1 MEQRIAEAD
10 ERRMLNAI
18 GKAEMI
24 ASANDS
30 LDRSKVI
37 ADALMEEH
45 VDKRFAKTAAA
56 AFNKR
61 ITVNTLSRTPDAEKP
76 APFPISD
83 PDMVFQLM
91 GGEPGQLKTASV
103 KGTPAPFSI
112 QENLLPMQKAAS
124 VQQAE
129 AQEIKPIPADV
140 FELKLTS
147 LLQKAAATITDTEF
161 DIRTAETELDKA
173 RKEFR
178 KAASCASPMDLQVV
192 SNLYGKL
199 LGDVGV
205 DLPKPKGTLVST
217 GSALEK
223 AASRVL
229 EANSEL
235 HRAQNDKEEC
245 GEISGLLIDLSDRYM
260 AEKKKDGGLSK
271 IAAVIPWLGA
281 ALSTGVAVPG
291 EVLGYARS
299 ALKNTSDVYTDLYN
313 NAMAMQD
320 AGRQLD
326 ESPNKVLTAEFINR
340 DRYGDRLLNI
350 SDMLADKNLM
360 AIAPRTKDIMDA
372 ANKAMDTD
380 LSLERR
386 DRSEL
391 LRAHVAD
398 LLLQGNKQNMANI
411 NALTGVTHNLKDS
424 DKSTIAG
431 RAKELASSMS
441 SVSAPALIEKKKLTI
456 PEPYRVSEGTANLA
470 REMDA
475 FREERRKL
483 NEAKES
489 SANSLFLK
497 LLEERHTGDVQMLS
511 DGTITVNGTP
521 LDKEYVASLRRRAE
535 SMVDRLGS
543 VAERIVDKN
552 IELDK
557 TKRKEETTRNSTL
570 NSLVLDQVLRQ
581 NPDAVTVR
589 RNGDSL
595 ELLDQTGTV
604 LRAVDGTTLEGIRR
618 GFADVY
624 DTMGP
629 NVAKDN
635 MARLDKA
642 RKEDAD
648 RNSALNRLMLDTLY
662 GQTPD
667 AVRARRVSDRIDL
680 LDASD
685 NVVRSVPKADLDAIN
700 ASLRSAASD
709 FGMDEARRG
718 VSAVN
723 RATAAADAQA
733 RAQQNRAE
741 RAMRER
747 VARVLNSPSFKSRVL
762 TDAGVPHN
770 LNNVGAMWQWR
781 TTPNGGYEL
790 VPRDIDAQR
799 VLLALGLPSN
809 IQPSI
814 PLNLSDAQVRNLL

>member
-18 GKAEMI
+18 GKAEML

-112 QENLLPMQKAAS
+112 QENPLPMQKAAS

-192 SNLYGKL
+192 SNIYGKL

-271 IAAVIPWLGA
+271 IAAIIPWLGA
-281 ALSTGVAVPG
+281 ALSTGIAVPG
-291 EVLGYARS
+291 EALGYARS

-313 NAMAMQD
+313 NAMAKQD

-326 ESPNKVLTAEFINR
+326 DSPNKVLTAEFINR

-391 LRAHVAD
+391 LRAYVAD

-411 NALTGVTHNLKDS
+411 NALTGVTKNLKDS
-424 DKSTIAG
+424 DNSTLAG

-483 NEAKES
+483 NEARES
-489 SANSLFLK
+489 STNSLFLK

-511 DGTITVNGTP
+511 DGTITVDGTP
-521 LDKEYVASLRRRAE
+521 LDKEYVTALRRRAE
-535 SMVDRLGS
+535 NMVDRLGS
-543 VAERIVDKN
+543 TAERIVDKN

-557 TKRKEETTRNSTL
+557 TRSKEESTRNSTL

-589 RNGDSL
+589 RNGDSM

-604 LRAVDGTTLEGIRR
+604 LRTLDGTTLEGIRK

-642 RKEDAD
+642 
-648 RNSALNRLMLDTLY
+648 
-662 GQTPD
+662 
-667 AVRARRVSDRIDL
+667 
-680 LDASD
+680 
-685 NVVRSVPKADLDAIN
+685 
-700 ASLRSAASD
+700 
-709 FGMDEARRG
+709 
-718 VSAVN
+718 
-723 RATAAADAQA
+723 TAAADAQA
-733 RAQQNRAE
+733 RAQQNKAE
-741 RAMRER
+741 RTMRER
-747 VARVLNSPSFKSRVL
+747 VARVLNSPSFKSKVL

-781 TTPNGGYEL
+781 TTPNGNYEL

-799 VLLALGLPSN
+799 VLLALGLPGN
-809 IQPSI
+809 IQPSV
-814 PLNLSDAQVRNLL
+814 PLNLSDAQIRNLL

>member
-18 GKAEMI
+18 GKAEML

-91 GGEPGQLKTASV
+91 GGESGQLKTASV
-103 KGTPAPFSI
+103 KCTPAPFSI
-112 QENLLPMQKAAS
+112 QENQLPMQKAAS
-124 VQQAE
+124 ARQVE
-129 AQEIKPIPADV
+129 AQEVKPIPADV

-147 LLQKAAATITDTEF
+147 LLQKAASTITDTEF

-173 RKEFR
+173 KKEFR

-192 SNLYGKL
+192 SNIYGKL

-229 EANSEL
+229 EASSEL
-235 HRAQNDKEEC
+235 HRAQNDKEAC

-271 IAAVIPWLGA
+271 IAAAIPWLGA
-281 ALSTGVAVPG
+281 ALSTGIAVPG
-291 EVLGYARS
+291 EALGYARS

-313 NAMAMQD
+313 SAMARQD

-326 ESPNKVLTAEFINR
+326 DSPNKVLTAEFINR

-411 NALTGVTHNLKDS
+411 NALTGVIKNLKDS
-424 DKSTIAG
+424 DNSTLAG

-483 NEAKES
+483 NEARES
-489 SANSLFLK
+489 STNSLFLK

-511 DGTITVNGTP
+511 DGTITVDGTS
-521 LDKEYVASLRRRAE
+521 LDKEYVAALRRRAE
-535 SMVDRLGS
+535 NMVDRLGS

-557 TKRKEETTRNSTL
+557 TRSKEEAVRNSTL

-604 LRAVDGTTLEGIRR
+604 LRTVDGTTLEGIRR

-635 MARLDKA
+635 MARLDKTL
-642 RKEDAD
+642 KEDAD

-667 AVRARRVSDRIDL
+667 AVRARRVGDRIDL

-718 VSAVN
+718 VSAAN

-733 RAQQNRAE
+733 RAQQSRAE
-741 RAMRER
+741 RTMRER
-747 VARVLNSPSFKSRVL
+747 VARVLNSPSFKSKVL

-781 TTPNGGYEL
+781 TTPAGGYEL
-790 VPRDIDAQR
+790 VPSDIDAQR
-799 VLLALGLPSN
+799 VLLALGLPGN
-809 IQPSI
+809 VQPSV
-814 PLNLSDAQVRNLL
+814 PLNLSDTQIRKLL

>member
-18 GKAEMI
+18 GKAEML

-103 KGTPAPFSI
+103 NGTPAPFSI
-112 QENLLPMQKAAS
+112 QENPLPMQKAAS
-124 VQQAE
+124 ARQAE
-129 AQEIKPIPADV
+129 AQEVKPIPADV

-147 LLQKAAATITDTEF
+147 LLQKAASTITDTEF

-192 SNLYGKL
+192 SNIYGKL

-313 NAMAMQD
+313 SAMARQD

-326 ESPNKVLTAEFINR
+326 DSPNKVLTAEFINR

-411 NALTGVTHNLKDS
+411 NALTGVTSKLKDS
-424 DKSTIAG
+424 DKSTLAG
-431 RAKELASSMS
+431 RARELASSMGPM
-441 SVSAPALIEKKKLTI
+441 SAPALIEKNKLTI
-456 PEPYRVSEGTANLA
+456 PEPYRVSEGAANFA

-483 NEAKES
+483 NEARES
-489 SANSLFLK
+489 STNNLFLK

-511 DGTITVNGTP
+511 DGTITVDGTP
-521 LDKEYVASLRRRAE
+521 LDKEYVVSLRRRAE
-535 SMVDRLGS
+535 NMVDRLGS
-543 VAERIVDKN
+543 TAERIVDKN

-557 TKRKEETTRNSTL
+557 TRRKEESTRNSTL

-604 LRAVDGTTLEGIRR
+604 LRTVDGTTLEGIRK

-624 DTMGP
+624 DTMGA

-642 RKEDAD
+642 
-648 RNSALNRLMLDTLY
+648 
-662 GQTPD
+662 
-667 AVRARRVSDRIDL
+667 
-680 LDASD
+680 
-685 NVVRSVPKADLDAIN
+685 
-700 ASLRSAASD
+700 
-709 FGMDEARRG
+709 
-718 VSAVN
+718 
-723 RATAAADAQA
+723 TAAADAQA
-733 RAQQNRAE
+733 RTQRNREE
-741 RAMRER
+741 RTMRER
-747 VARVLNSPSFKSRVL
+747 VANILNSPSFKSKVL
-762 TDAGVPHN
+762 TDAGVSHN
-770 LNNVGAMWQWR
+770 LDNVGAMWQWR

-809 IQPSI
+809 IQPSV
-814 PLNLSDAQVRNLL
+814 PLNLSDTQIRNLL